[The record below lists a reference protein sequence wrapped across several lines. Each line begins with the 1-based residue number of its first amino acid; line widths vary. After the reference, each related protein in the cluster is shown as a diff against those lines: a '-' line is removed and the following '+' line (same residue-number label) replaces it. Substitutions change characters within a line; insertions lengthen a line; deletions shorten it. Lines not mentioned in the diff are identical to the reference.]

1 MSWPASSRSPAIA
14 SWSTGVHTASS
25 RAETRSS
32 CGTGARIRACARSST
47 VGRRDVATTAANHWK
62 LGLFV
67 VTALAS
73 AVGVSFWLGSHLVER
88 ESFEAIS
95 YFDESVQ
102 GLEVGSPIKWR
113 GVTIGTVRD
122 ITVAPDA
129 RHVQVTSDI
138 YVDALKRL
146 GLERPK
152 PGGAFIDP
160 NLRVQLASAGITGI
174 RFLQTD
180 FFDPVRHPPP
190 QLPFEPPWN
199 YIPTTPST
207 LKSVEESV
215 LEILSRLPAVEGQAE
230 ETLGAL
236 RTTLASVDGL
246 LGTLQSDD
254 GAFRRLLEQLRSTA
268 ARLERALKD
277 AEIGST
283 TASLRAT
290 SGQVGQAAAG
300 VSDAREE
307 LAASLVALRET
318 LEAVRALAD
327 SLERDPSTLLRGPRS
342 DGASPPTAR

>member
-1 MSWPASSRSPAIA
+1 M
-14 SWSTGVHTASS
+14 
-25 RAETRSS
+25 
-32 CGTGARIRACARSST
+32 GAPIRACARSST

-67 VTALAS
+67 VTALAGV
-73 AVGVSFWLGSHLVER
+73 VGVTFWLGSHLVER

-102 GLEVGSPIKWR
+102 GLEVGSPVKWR
-113 GVTIGTVRD
+113 GVTVGTVRD

-138 YVDALKRL
+138 FVDALRRL

-152 PGGAFIDP
+152 RGQAFIDP

-190 QLPFEPPWN
+190 RLPFEPPWN
-199 YIPTTPST
+199 YVPSTPST
-207 LKSVEESV
+207 LKSVEDSV
-215 LEILSRLPAVEGQAE
+215 VEILNRLPAVVAQADE
-230 ETLGAL
+230 ALGAL

-246 LGTLQSDD
+246 AATLQADD
-254 GAFRRLLEQLRSTA
+254 GAFNALLVQLRTTA
-268 ARLERALKD
+268 ARLERALKE
-277 AEIGST
+277 AELGST
-283 TASLRAT
+283 TASLRST
-290 SGQVGQAAAG
+290 SSQVGEAAVG

-307 LAASLVALRET
+307 LAASLVALREA
-318 LEAVRALAD
+318 LESVRALTD
-327 SLERDPSTLLRGPRS
+327 SLERDPSALLRGPRA
-342 DGASPPTAR
+342 DGAGPEKAR